1 MSGYRFLL
9 NYIWDINN
17 SNKKFTYDRLEHD
30 DNVGNCAE
38 EDEVELKSEIL
49 FVEPPLTVYKD
60 RLGLLI
66 PDYLHL

>member
-1 MSGYRFLL
+1 M
-9 NYIWDINN
+9 
-17 SNKKFTYDRLEHD
+17 EPD
-30 DNVGNCAE
+30 DTVGSCAE

-60 RLGLLI
+60 RLCLLI

>member
-1 MSGYRFLL
+1 M
-9 NYIWDINN
+9 
-17 SNKKFTYDRLEHD
+17 EHD
-30 DNVGNCAE
+30 DTVGNCAE

-49 FVEPPLTVYKD
+49 FVERPLTVYKD